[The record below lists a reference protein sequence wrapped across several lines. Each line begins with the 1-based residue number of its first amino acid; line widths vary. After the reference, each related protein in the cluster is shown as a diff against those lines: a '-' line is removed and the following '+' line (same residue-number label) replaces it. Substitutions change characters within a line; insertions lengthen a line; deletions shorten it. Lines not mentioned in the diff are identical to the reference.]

1 MNNNFMGFFDPT
13 HSNIGMSPD
22 FGRGPAG
29 QQGGFGSLPP
39 NMTPHGGMN
48 IPGYQH
54 HQRLLHFENNHMMGP
69 LSPSMSNMPTAG
81 SGIGPSSAGRMMD
94 MNLTRMQHYRGT
106 QQSHIQHSPG
116 SLSPMPGMGGGLTSH
131 SPYGLRMPNLAPK
144 QQMLEARLQSSLG
157 NGITR
162 WPRMPSVA
170 GLSRPQMP
178 QLLMNQGPMPMLQNT
193 NDFHL
198 GGSPISSADMLRFM
212 KMDNDDAYAGPGMS
226 LNSFDFPPSHPFP
239 PNQNPYSMESQL
251 SQPPPLKQSGGGQLP
266 TSQSPLS
273 FGQPQ
278 SLSYGPPVSKS
289 FVDSYS
295 KFMHQLP
302 HSPKLTHFGPGPS
315 NDIFDQPSNPLTPL
329 TSQQKSPF
337 SPFGNAF
344 NENMNSP
351 VGLRNMPQ
359 PLPMESS
366 SPVMQ
371 TSSMDIRSPTKV
383 NPLLNQ
389 IQQLKQQIAQMEGNP
404 MQQGMPQL
412 SMLKQQL
419 EHTYMQ
425 YISQQRS
432 NEYQPNKESNRVP
445 QPLQD
450 FYLDR
455 PPMTPRSQTD
465 FLDKP
470 PPTPRPQPPMND
482 FRMEK
487 LPKPTSRAMSQ
498 SDFIFEKSL
507 SQPHLQQ
514 DFLLKKS
521 PQTPIGPPQHD
532 IFDKPPMTPRPA
544 PQHDFMMEK
553 SQQPLSQ
560 SDYILDK
567 PPSTPRQKTQSG
579 FVFGKP
585 QLPLTQPQLPSSRND
600 NFSQSQLHLSQPN
613 YFDKPP
619 STPRPQP
626 MQQESMMDKQPLI
639 PHPISAPDYPSHPSL
654 DKMPPT
660 PGSLTSTPMP
670 PVPAS
675 MSASQSQTNF
685 NMVKSPVGT
694 QAPVQLPLQPQQP
707 QRPTNIP
714 LQSPLQSP
722 PSFFSQASQSPMSS
736 ISTPIQSV
744 SQQQDADI
752 DLKDDIAFLDELLQ
766 TKLSESPEKQD
777 QISQPSARKNS
788 LSRAPNPMPV
798 LDGMHTSAPSP
809 TIPPTMPVLAPSV
822 PPPSTMPKF
831 DSGIPDAGH
840 GMVQSPMHSIPMP
853 FPMQMPGGP
862 IPMYAGMQDQPHP
875 MMLHNM
881 YGMNFGMMPSVRPP
895 QLRNPNSKEKVKAN
909 KNSAL
914 KGSG

>member
-13 HSNIGMSPD
+13 HNNAGMNPD
-22 FGRGPAG
+22 FGRGPPG

-39 NMTPHGGMN
+39 NVAPHGGMN
-48 IPGYQH
+48 IPGYQP
-54 HQRLLHFENNHMMGP
+54 HQRLLPFENNHMMGP
-69 LSPSMSNMPTAG
+69 LSPGLSNMPTPG
-81 SGIGPSSAGRMMD
+81 SGIGPPSAGRMME
-94 MNLTRMQHYRGT
+94 MNFSRMQHYRVT

-116 SLSPMPGMGGGLTSH
+116 SLSPMPGMAGGPSGQ

-178 QLLMNQGPMPMLQNT
+178 HLFMNQGPMPMLQNT
-193 NDFHL
+193 NDFQL
-198 GGSPISSADMLRFM
+198 GDSPTMSNADMLRLM
-212 KMDNDDAYAGPGMS
+212 KMDSDDAYTGPGMS
-226 LNSFDFPPSHPFP
+226 LNSLDFPPSHPFP
-239 PNQNPYSMESQL
+239 PNQNPYSIDSQL
-251 SQPPPLKQSGGGQLP
+251 SQPPPLKQSGGGQIP
-266 TSQSPLS
+266 MSQSPLS

-278 SLSYGPPVSKS
+278 SLSYGPPLSSKS

-302 HSPKLTHFGPGPS
+302 HSPKLSHFGPSQS
-315 NDIFDQPSNPLTPL
+315 NDIFDHSSNPLTPL
-329 TSQQKSPF
+329 ASQQKSPF
-337 SPFGNAF
+337 SPFGNTF

-359 PLPMESS
+359 PLPLESS

-371 TSSMDIRSPTKV
+371 TSSMDIRSPTKI

-389 IQQLKQQIAQMEGNP
+389 VQQLKQQIAQLEGNP
-404 MQQGMPQL
+404 MNQGSPQL
-412 SMLKQQL
+412 TVLKQQL
-419 EHTYMQ
+419 EHA
-425 YISQQRS
+425 YIQFINQQRS
-432 NEYQPNKESNRVP
+432 NEFPVPKESNRMPP
-445 QPLQD
+445 QAPQD
-450 FYLDR
+450 FYLDK

-465 FLDKP
+465 FSLDKP
-470 PPTPRPQPPMND
+470 PPTPRPQHPTND

-487 LPKPTSRAMSQ
+487 VPKPSSRSMPQ
-498 SDFIFEKSL
+498 NEFNFEKSL
-507 SQPHLQQ
+507 NQAHLQQ

-521 PQTPIGPPQHD
+521 PQTPIGPPHHD

-544 PQHDFMMEK
+544 AHPHDFIMEK
-553 SQQPLSQ
+553 SQQPLTQ

-567 PPSTPRQKTQSG
+567 PPSTPRQKAQPG

-585 QLPLTQPQLPSSRND
+585 HLPLSQPQLSTSRND

-626 MQQESMMDKQPLI
+626 MQQEPMLDKPPTM
-639 PHPISAPDYPSHPSL
+639 PHQMTAPDYSTL
-654 DKMPPT
+654 DKMPSSTGNLASPQMPPT
-660 PGSLTSTPMP
+660 PGTMPSTQP
-670 PVPAS
+670 
-675 MSASQSQTNF
+675 QTNF

-694 QAPVQLPLQPQQP
+694 QAAVQLPLQPQQP
-707 QRPTNIP
+707 PRPTHIP
-714 LQSPLQSP
+714 LQSPLRSP

-744 SQQQDADI
+744 PQQQETDM

-766 TKLSESPEKQD
+766 AKLNEPSEKQD
-777 QISQPSARKNS
+777 HLSQQPNSRKNS
-788 LSRAPNPMPV
+788 MNRAPNPMPV
-798 LDGMHTSAPSP
+798 LDGMHSSAPSP

-822 PPPSTMPKF
+822 PPPSTMPKY
-831 DSGIPDAGH
+831 DG
-840 GMVQSPMHSIPMP
+840 GMPMP

-862 IPMYAGMQDQPHP
+862 VPMYAGMQDQSHL
-875 MMLHNM
+875 MMMHSM
-881 YGMNFGMMPSVRPP
+881 YGMNYGMMPSIRPP
-895 QLRNPNSKEKVKAN
+895 QLRNPNAKEKSKAN
-909 KNSAL
+909 KNKS
-914 KGSG
+914 SE